1 MKKLLTGFS
10 GSAVLDADGLNAAA
24 SLMDAGEELPRPAKE
39 LILTPHPGEMS
50 RLTGLSVEA
59 VQADREG
66 VARRYAA
73 QWKPPPVRSGSTVP
87 PLTVPPAKKASTG
100 CSRRIFSPIWGRCLR
115 KMTVEM

>member
-24 SLMDAGEELPRPAKE
+24 SLMNAGEELPRPAKE

-73 QWKPPPVRSGSTVP
+73 QWNAVVVLKGARTVVAAPDGRVCVNPTGNPGLEMCIRDRVRDHAMS
-87 PLTVPPAKKASTG
+87 
-100 CSRRIFSPIWGRCLR
+100 
-115 KMTVEM
+115 